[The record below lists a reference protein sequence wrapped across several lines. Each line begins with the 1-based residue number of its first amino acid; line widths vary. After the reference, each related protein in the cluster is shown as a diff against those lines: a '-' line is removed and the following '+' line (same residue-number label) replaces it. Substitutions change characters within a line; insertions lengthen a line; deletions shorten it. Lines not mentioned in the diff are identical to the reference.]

1 VVSQNFPI
9 ANIFIAVS
17 QFDQQLYEDALAS
30 VNKGLIELPDNL
42 DGLYY
47 KWLILSQL
55 ERYEDARVAL
65 TRVLEIN
72 PGYSFAQQELDRIK
86 NL

>member
-1 VVSQNFPI
+1 MVSQNFPI

-47 KWLILSQL
+47 K
-55 ERYEDARVAL
+55 
-65 TRVLEIN
+65 
-72 PGYSFAQQELDRIK
+72 
-86 NL
+86 